1 MTHAIFNGILLGLLI
16 SVLIGPVFFMLIH
29 VSMKEGFR
37 SAMALDAGILL
48 SDAFCIV
55 IAWLGMARLLEDP
68 MNKQI
73 FIVAGS
79 IVLIVLGV
87 LKLRKPRQKPASDSE
102 IKIRKSNPLWLLIQG
117 FIYNLLNPSTLIF
130 WITTVGGAVTYYQ
143 NDTTQIYTQF
153 GATLSVV
160 LGIDLMKAWFAKK
173 MGKFMTPV
181 IFRKLNIYIGIIFVI
196 FGIALIVRLIFT
208 ES

>member
-1 MTHAIFNGILLGLLI
+1 MSHAIFNGILLGLLI

-87 LKLRKPRQKPASDSE
+87 LKLRKPRQQPTSDSE

-153 GATLSVV
+153 GATLCVV
-160 LGIDLMKAWFAKK
+160 LGVDLMKAWFAKK

-181 IFRKLNIYIGIIFVI
+181 IFRKLNIYIGIIFVV
-196 FGIALIVRLIFT
+196 FGIALIIRLIFT